1 MNKREKLGNKQPR
14 QGKHVIEE
22 LLYVND
28 SSPQT
33 QRSDE
38 LVFIKLS
45 QSTHAE
51 EVSAQ
56 REKAY

>member
-1 MNKREKLGNKQPR
+1 MNKREKLGDKQPR

-22 LLYVND
+22 LLYVNN
-28 SSPQT
+28 SSQT

-45 QSTHAE
+45 QSTHTE

-56 REKAY
+56 PEKAY

>member
-1 MNKREKLGNKQPR
+1 MNKREKLGDKQPR

-22 LLYVND
+22 LMYVND

-33 QRSDE
+33 QRSDK

-45 QSTHAE
+45 QNMHTE

-56 REKAY
+56 PEKAF